1 MMGPAV
7 FLLIVVLV
15 AGAIVAHLAAFTQLG
30 SLRTKLTLL
39 EREREKDRELL
50 EAVLLEDTAKLRR
63 LMGTRE

>member
-1 MMGPAV
+1 MGPGV
-7 FLLIVVLV
+7 FLLVLIL
-15 AGAIVAHLAAFTQLG
+15 AGGAIAAQVTLFSQLG
-30 SLRTKLTLL
+30 ALRNRLLML